1 MTVRYDARHGGTNA
15 QGTDS
20 GMADALPP
28 DALLDVRPDIA
39 RGEEPL
45 SKILTVARGIEPGGR
60 LVVRAPFVPVP
71 LFGVLAKLGFEN
83 ETENLG
89 PEGFR
94 ITFRRRLAAE
104 TAGEP

>member
-1 MTVRYDARHGGTNA
+1 
-15 QGTDS
+15 
-20 GMADALPP
+20 MAEFVPP

-45 SKILTVARGIEPGGR
+45 SKILAVARGIEPGGR

-71 LFGVLAKLGFEN
+71 LFGVLLKLGFEN

-89 PEGFR
+89 LEGFR
-94 ITFRRRLAAE
+94 ITFRRLT
-104 TAGEP
+104 TAGEAGEAGEP

>member
-1 MTVRYDARHGGTNA
+1 MV
-15 QGTDS
+15 DS
-20 GMADALPP
+20 LPP
-28 DALLDVRPDIA
+28 DTLLDVRPDLA

-45 SKILTVARGIEPGGR
+45 SKILTAARGIEPGGR

-94 ITFRRRLAAE
+94 ITFRSRTAAWA
-104 TAGEP
+104 AGEP